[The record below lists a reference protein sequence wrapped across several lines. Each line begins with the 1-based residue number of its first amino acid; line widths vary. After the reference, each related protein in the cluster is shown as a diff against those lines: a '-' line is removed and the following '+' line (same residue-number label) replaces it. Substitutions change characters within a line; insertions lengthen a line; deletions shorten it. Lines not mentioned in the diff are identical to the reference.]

1 MLEDNKTLQLK
12 KNEQSSYKIVITK
25 EMERKIRF
33 ICQKV
38 SQVEWSG
45 VMYYTHTGNFEDG
58 SLTIIAK
65 DLIVLDIGTGGATEF
80 KCSNPD
86 VCTYMIENDL
96 LDCDMGLIH
105 SHNNM
110 ATFFSGT
117 DTATL
122 RQEGSDRNIF
132 VSLIVNNEGTYTA
145 GITRQVFS
153 KISEEICYK
162 TWRDKEICNPVEHY
176 ETKYVEWFN
185 LAIEKEKDNSNPF
198 PEIAERLLNIAEE
211 KKKAEEDAKK
221 LIRYN
226 PNPYPWMG
234 DKQTTLFD
242 DDADVPPADYKPFKQ
257 KETKHIQQVNENF
270 AVDTELFDDI
280 VMKLLTGDINADT
293 SSMTTSAAA
302 INMPLKFDRTFKDIS
317 DFESFASNMLDFII
331 DTWGPFVYMPNDDKK
346 EELWDEALGNFAYDL
361 GSRLIQIVPNKYTE
375 IYSNLLN
382 NYM

>member
-1 MLEDNKTLQLK
+1 M
-12 KNEQSSYKIVITK
+12 ITQ
-25 EMERKIRF
+25 M
-33 ICQKV
+33 
-38 SQVEWSG
+38 
-45 VMYYTHTGNFEDG
+45 
-58 SLTIIAK
+58 
-65 DLIVLDIGTGGATEF
+65 
-80 KCSNPD
+80 
-86 VCTYMIENDL
+86 
-96 LDCDMGLIH
+96 
-105 SHNNM
+105 
-110 ATFFSGT
+110 TFFSGT

-145 GITRQVFS
+145 GITRKVFS
-153 KISEEICYK
+153 KISEEVCYK
-162 TWRDKEICNPVEHY
+162 TWGDKEVCNPVEHY
-176 ETKYVEWFN
+176 ETQYVEWFN
-185 LAIEKEKDNSNPF
+185 LTIEKEEDGLFF
-198 PEIAERLLNIAEE
+198 PDIAERLLHIAEE
-211 KKKAEEDAKK
+211 KKKAEEEAKK
-221 LIRYN
+221 VTHYN
-226 PNPYPWMG
+226 PNPYPWIG
-234 DKQTTLFD
+234 GKQTTLFD

-257 KETKHIQQVNENF
+257 KETKHTQQVNENF

-346 EELWDEALGNFAYDL
+346 EDLWDEALGTFAYDL

>member
-117 DTATL
+117 DTNTL

-162 TWRDKEICNPVEHY
+162 TWGDKEVCNPVEHY

-185 LAIEKEKDNSNPF
+185 LAIEKEEDGFSF
-198 PEIAERLLNIAEE
+198 PEIAKRLLNIAEE
-211 KKKAEEDAKK
+211 KKKAEEEASK
-221 LIRYN
+221 IVHYN
-226 PNPYPWMG
+226 PDTYPWMG
-234 DKQTTLFD
+234 GKQTTLFD
-242 DDADVPPADYKPFKQ
+242 DDADVPPVDYKPFKQ

-302 INMPLKFDRTFKDIS
+302 TNMPLKFDRTFKDIS
-317 DFESFASNMLDFII
+317 DFEAFASNMLDFII

-346 EELWDEALGNFAYDL
+346 EELWDEALGNFACDL
-361 GSRLIQIVPNKYTE
+361 GNRLIQIVPNKYTE